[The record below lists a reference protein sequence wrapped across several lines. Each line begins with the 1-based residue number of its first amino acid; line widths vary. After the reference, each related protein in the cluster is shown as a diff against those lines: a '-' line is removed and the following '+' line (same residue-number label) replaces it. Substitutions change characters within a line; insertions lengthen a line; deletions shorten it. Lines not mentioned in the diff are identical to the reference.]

1 MNYQTHYIIDH
12 KIIENCVIP
21 KKTDKQYYAGSIIHL
36 PDVILQTKARLWV
49 QLVVCHLLVVLL
61 TLTQAPALT
70 LGCPAPQEV

>member
-1 MNYQTHYIIDH
+1 M
-12 KIIENCVIP
+12 
-21 KKTDKQYYAGSIIHL
+21 YYAGSIIHL

-61 TLTQAPALT
+61 TLTQAPVLT